1 MKCPFLMF
9 CLVFAFGS
17 WLDAEG
23 GKRPDA
29 PMVRRWTTMDG
40 LPENTI
46 RSISRSEDGYL
57 WIDTP
62 LGTARFDGV
71 RFVTYLPRDKPAVPP
86 PPAEMPALPRL
97 RGYKVSCALA
107 ESNGVVWVGTT
118 GDGLLRLRPRLVE
131 MYRDTTAR
139 EDVRFVDSSGGAW
152 TVDDAGGLC
161 VESSDGGKRRIGA
174 EEGFMARHV
183 TSFAET
189 PDGTIWVGS
198 NGTGLWRLSGGKARH
213 VSSSRNANG
222 EFVSALF
229 CDGEGALWIGTR
241 GDTIIRMKDG
251 KTKTVR
257 FSKLSGAQPS
267 FFRESPAGRIWL
279 ETDKLLFS
287 FATADFMSAT
297 WSGAGCRTDIFRAR
311 DGYVPRAGA
320 RAKILSAEQDRLAAA
335 PRPHVVIETPCP
347 SKPFPPDTEEFTIA
361 YTSDSPGQADR
372 VTFSS
377 RLSPVQKDWRYVQG
391 SRRHTYGSLRP
402 GRYRFDVRARLPFG
416 NWCETTTMT
425 FEVAPYFHETA
436 AFRCGIV
443 AVLLAMVF
451 LVARAFYVRRLRAK
465 MDVVR
470 QRNLL
475 AAERERIA
483 RDIHDDIGARL
494 TRISMLAGMV
504 GDGGGTSAE
513 VAEEVRDVVR
523 ALDEVVWAVEPRND
537 TLSSFVDYLYNYA
550 ENYIESAGLRL
561 RADIPMELPDLP
573 VSSRVRHAAYLCVKE
588 ALNNL
593 VKHSGARTA
602 FVALSV
608 SGENVKVSIGDD
620 GKGFIGPRSGG
631 NGLANMRGRMAR
643 IGGTFEIGSRPGGGC
658 EVVFLFNLEAKGG
671 TS

>member
-1 MKCPFLMF
+1 MRHSLLII
-9 CLVFAFGS
+9 CLVSVFGS
-17 WLDAEG
+17 CLDAEG
-23 GKRPDA
+23 GRQSDV

-71 RFVTYLPRDKPAVPP
+71 RFVTYLPQDKPAVPP
-86 PPAEMPALPRL
+86 PPAEMPTLPKL

-107 ESNGVVWVGTT
+107 ESNGVVWVGTK

-131 MYRDTTAR
+131 MYRDTAAK
-139 EDVRFVDSSGGAW
+139 EDVRFVDSTGRAW
-152 TVDDAGGLC
+152 TVDDADALC
-161 VESSDGGKRRIGA
+161 VESPDGAKRRVGA
-174 EEGFMARHV
+174 EEGFMARHA

-198 NGTGLWRLSGGKARH
+198 NGTGLWRISGGKAQH

-251 KTKTVR
+251 KTKSVR
-257 FSKLSGAQPS
+257 FSRLSGATPL

-287 FATADFMSAT
+287 FAAADFMSAT
-297 WSGAGCRTDIFRAR
+297 WAGAGCRTDVFRAA
-311 DGYVPRAGA
+311 DGFAPRTGM
-320 RAKILSAEQDRLAAA
+320 RAEIMSAERDKMAAA
-335 PRPHVVIETPCP
+335 PHPRVVIETPRP

-361 YTSDSPGQADR
+361 YTADSPGQADR
-372 VTFSS
+372 VTFST
-377 RLSPVQKDWRYVQG
+377 RISPAQKDWRYVQS
-391 SRRHTYGSLRP
+391 SRHQTYGNLRP
-402 GRYRFDVRARLPFG
+402 GRYRFEVRARLPFG
-416 NWCETTTMT
+416 DWGETATMS
-425 FEVAPYFHETA
+425 FEVAPHFHETA
-436 AFRCGIV
+436 AFRCSIV
-443 AVLLAMVF
+443 AGLLVMVF

-470 QRNLL
+470 QRNLQ
-475 AAERERIA
+475 AAERARIA

-494 TRISMLAGMV
+494 TRISMLAGM
-504 GDGGGTSAE
+504 DGEAGGTSAE
-513 VAEEVRDVVR
+513 IAEEVRDVVR
-523 ALDEVVWAVEPRND
+523 ALDEIVWAVEPRND

-550 ENYIESAGLRL
+550 ASYVESAGLRL
-561 RADIPMELPDLP
+561 RADIPVELPDLP
-573 VSSRVRHAAYLCVKE
+573 VSSKVRHAAYLCVKE

-608 SGENVKVSIGDD
+608 SAGEIKFSIGDD
-620 GKGFIGPRSGG
+620 GRGFVGPRIGG
-631 NGLANMRGRMAR
+631 NGLANMRERMER
-643 IGGTFEIGSRPGGGC
+643 IGGRFEIGPRPGGGC
-658 EVVFLFNLEAKGG
+658 EVVLLFSLKDKERM
-671 TS
+671 S